1 MILAEE
7 LDEVLMFIDI
17 RVSKNTNQVRANWRR
32 VMCQIA
38 EYSSEYMLR
47 WSVGS
52 FKMTVQRIYSSK

>member
-32 VMCQIA
+32 GNVPN
-38 EYSSEYMLR
+38 R
-47 WSVGS
+47 
-52 FKMTVQRIYSSK
+52 RI